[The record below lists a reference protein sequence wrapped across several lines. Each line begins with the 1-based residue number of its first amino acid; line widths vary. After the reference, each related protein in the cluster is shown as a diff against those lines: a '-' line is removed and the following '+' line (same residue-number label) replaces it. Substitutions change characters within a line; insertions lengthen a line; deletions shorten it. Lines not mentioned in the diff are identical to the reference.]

1 MDAAQL
7 DCGGSGAGLADS
19 EGRGGGLSDYVGG
32 SVGQLDSEGV
42 GLADSEGVGQADSK
56 GAVAGQLDSGKG
68 KGRRGL
74 CLCVFRCCS

>member
-1 MDAAQL
+1 MYGGEGVDAAQL
-7 DCGGSGAGLADS
+7 DCGGNGAGLAGS
-19 EGRGGGLSDYVGG
+19 EGKGGGLSDYVGG
-32 SVGQLDSEGV
+32 SVGQLDSK
-42 GLADSEGVGQADSK
+42 GVGQTDSE